1 MAAGDR
7 ISATDYNNIRTKIA
21 DVLGTG
27 SGSFGYGQPLQSS
40 AVTTGQIV
48 SKEEYDNLR
57 YDLYNAL
64 YHQTGSAPSITIA
77 SLGGVITYGAS
88 NPVFQYDTLADTAR
102 TNRFTVGTGQFITTT
117 STGTSGVDFR
127 SKTITWSSSVSC
139 VATVTFANSDQARY
153 FYNSGGRTIFRLSR
167 TGTQVTLQDGSW
179 TSFLNGLGNVQFG
192 GSTTYDAR
200 FTKTFYEL
208 TSSYQT
214 VFSQNASSPYGANRL
229 TIQAKCDIANNS
241 SGGARIIDFL
251 IQFVDGYTNPP
262 NVPENPPP
270 GDSVTGTL
278 NVYIDELKADGTLQP
293 APTAGNFTISSPSS
307 YSITDITGS

>member
-64 YHQTGSAPSITIA
+64 YHQAGSPPSIAVA

-88 NPVFQYDTLADTAR
+88 NPVFQYNTLADTAR
-102 TNRFTVGTGQFITTT
+102 TNRFTVGTGQFITAT
-117 STGTSGVDFR
+117 STNTSGVDYR
-127 SKTITWSSSVSC
+127 TKTITWSNTVSC
-139 VATVTFANSDQARY
+139 VATVTFSNANNARY
-153 FYNSGGRTIFRLSR
+153 YYNSGGRTIFRLSR

-179 TSFLNGLGNVQFG
+179 TSFLNGLGNIQFG
-192 GSTTYDAR
+192 GSNTYDTR
-200 FTKTFYEL
+200 FTKSFYDL

-229 TIQAKCDIANNS
+229 TIQAKCDVANNS
-241 SGGARIIDFL
+241 AGGARIIDFL
-251 IQFVDGYTNPP
+251 IQFVDAYTDTPV
-262 NVPENPPP
+262 VPENPPP

-278 NVYIDELKADGTLQP
+278 NVFIDELKADGTFQP
-293 APTAGNFTISSPSS
+293 APAAGNFTITSPSS
-307 YSITDITGS
+307 YAITDITGS